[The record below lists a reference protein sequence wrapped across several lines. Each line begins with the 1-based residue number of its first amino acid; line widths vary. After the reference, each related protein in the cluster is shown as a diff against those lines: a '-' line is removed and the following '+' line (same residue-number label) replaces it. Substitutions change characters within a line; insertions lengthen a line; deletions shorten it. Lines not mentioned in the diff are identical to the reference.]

1 VLVVG
6 SFTDVTVD
14 ELVELTT
21 DEGSVVC
28 PAVPQATRERPNATV
43 TITIIVGC

>member
-1 VLVVG
+1 VLDVS

-14 ELVELTT
+14 ELEELTT

-28 PAVPQATRERPNATV
+28 PAVPQATRERPNQTVATTV
-43 TITIIVGC
+43 IMGC